1 MRSNYRR
8 IGDFIELV
16 DERNKDLS
24 IDLLLG
30 LTVNKLFIPSV
41 ANTIGADMANYKV
54 IRKGQFACSIMQV
67 RRDKKMP
74 VALLSDHDEA
84 IISQAYPVFRV
95 KDESELLPEYLMMW
109 FSRSEFDREACF
121 HAVGGVRGSLEWEDF
136 LNMELPIPS
145 IEKQR
150 EIVKEYNTVVNRI
163 KLNEQLNQKLEE
175 TAQALYKH
183 WFVDFEFPNEN
194 GKPYKSSGGA
204 MVYNEELGKEIPE
217 GWVTQQLSDFC
228 EIGSSKRIYESEYQ
242 KSGIPFYRGKE
253 VTLKKAGEPITDP
266 IYISKNRYS
275 ELVEKY
281 GKVEQ
286 GDILM
291 TAVGTIGSTYM
302 VDDEEFYF
310 KDGNVIWFKNFS
322 CKGYNY
328 FVYDFMQSESF
339 ESLISEITI
348 GSTQNAIT
356 IATLGVQHCIV
367 PKEEVLNLYL
377 RLVIVLHE
385 SIKIKNKQILELFE
399 MKDLLLSK
407 MTKVEQEKVVI

>member
-41 ANTIGADMANYKV
+41 ANTIGADMANYKI

-175 TAQALYKH
+175 TAQALYK
-183 WFVDFEFPNEN
+183 
-194 GKPYKSSGGA
+194 
-204 MVYNEELGKEIPE
+204 ELVKESLCKE
-217 GWVTQQLSDFC
+217 YTLKDFC
-228 EIGSSKRIYESEYQ
+228 SFQEGYVNPSQKHPNYFDGNIKWLRANDVNGGFILNTSRTLTEEGFASAGSSALLFAPQSIVIT
-242 KSGIPFYRGKE
+242 KS
-253 VTLKKAGEPITDP
+253 
-266 IYISKNRYS
+266 
-275 ELVEKY
+275 
-281 GKVEQ
+281 
-286 GDILM
+286 
-291 TAVGTIGSTYM
+291 GTIGRLGILGDYM
-302 VDDEEFYF
+302 CGNRAVINIKPIEYSYLPFIFFSLKSNYDELIDLAVGSAQMNLYVPILATM
-310 KDGNVIWFKNFS
+310 KIKAPDKN
-322 CKGYNY
+322 
-328 FVYDFMQSESF
+328 
-339 ESLISEITI
+339 EITRFN
-348 GSTQNAIT
+348 SVANTLLETMKLKTQENQNL
-356 IATLGVQHCIV
+356 TL
-367 PKEEVLNLYL
+367 L
-377 RLVIVLHE
+377 
-385 SIKIKNKQILELFE
+385 
-399 MKDLLLSK
+399 KDLLLSK
-407 MTKVEQEKVVI
+407 MTKVEQGKELIQ